1 MMRHVAALNCY
12 LLRSSGIIIFLALWE
27 IAPRLAWLDPYFVPP
42 LSVVLVEIGTL
53 FKSGDLPVHLLV
65 SSWRGVTGLSLA
77 LLIAL
82 PLGFMLG
89 RWLTGLADALDPLL
103 RLLSQVN
110 PFALLPVFLLLFGI
124 GESAKVAV
132 VAWVT
137 LWPIL
142 FYTITATRSVDP
154 LQIKSA
160 AAMGGSPAE
169 MLFKVILPASVPTIF
184 VGIRIGASL
193 TFFIL
198 IAAEMLG
205 AGSGLGWLVHNSAM
219 NYLIPRIYAG
229 ATFIVLLGFF
239 LNRFLLYMEKLLF
252 VRQDSSVSRQVIENS
267 PEYLWRPGK
276 GTALAGLAAFL
287 LILILGSQRVQKLNR
302 DMVSGYK
309 GTSGHS
315 GHFGTSTESING
327 GL

>member
-1 MMRHVAALNCY
+1 MRSTAAASSY
-12 LLRSSGIIIFLALWE
+12 LLRSSGIIIFLLLWE
-27 IAPRLAWLDPYFVPP
+27 ISPRLGWLDPYFVPP
-42 LSVVLVEIGTL
+42 LSVVLGEIGTL
-53 FKSGDLPVHLLV
+53 IRSGELLIHCLV
-65 SSWRGVTGLSLA
+65 SSWRGVSGVCLA

-82 PLGFMLG
+82 PLGVVLG
-89 RWLTGLADALDPLL
+89 RWLTGTADALGPLL

-110 PFALLPVFLLLFGI
+110 PFALLPLFLLFFGV
-124 GESAKVAV
+124 GETAKVAV

-142 FYTITATRSVDP
+142 FYTITATRSVDYA
-154 LQIKSA
+154 QINSA
-160 AAMGGSPAE
+160 AAMGVSRSE
-169 MLFKVILPASVPTIF
+169 MLYKVILPASLPTIF

-229 ATFIVLLGFF
+229 ATLIVILGFL
-239 LNRFLLYMEKLLF
+239 LNRFLLCLEKSLF
-252 VRQDSSVSRQVIENS
+252 SWQES
-267 PEYLWRPGK
+267 PASFLPAGGVAGFSWRPGR
-276 GTALAGLAAFL
+276 GAAMVGIALLL
-287 LILILGSQRVQKLNR
+287 LILLLGGVEVHNLNQAALT
-302 DMVSGYK
+302 GYGGVK
-309 GTSGHS
+309 NHS
-315 GHFGTSTESING
+315 KHFGTSAESVAG